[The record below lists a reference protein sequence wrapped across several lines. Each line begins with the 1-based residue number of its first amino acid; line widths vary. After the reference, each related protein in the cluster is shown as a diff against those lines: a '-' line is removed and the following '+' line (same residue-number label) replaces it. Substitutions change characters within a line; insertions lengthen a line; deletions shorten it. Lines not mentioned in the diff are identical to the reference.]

1 MKQRKHATVKNLG
14 ESALVFSYCRVS
26 SKRQEEEGYSLDT
39 QEETI
44 AKYAKDKGFVIEER
58 FRESYSARSSGR
70 RGFDGMVQTF
80 KKSRAERKIVL
91 VGKVDRFTR
100 NQEDA
105 LAVEK
110 LGLEV
115 HFVYEGMVISCLSSP
130 GELLLYD
137 IQTAI
142 ATYQSRVTGADTKR
156 NMRRKAEQGLW
167 PSRAPFGYKN
177 VTRNKV
183 KLIVPDEKSALLF
196 KRLHQEARD
205 GDHTLS
211 SLTREAIKLGMQFST
226 GSRITASWVRKL
238 LENPIYSGDFVWDG
252 EWYSGRHQTLIT
264 REDYQCVVNKL
275 GLRTQ
280 TAVNTRQADKFLYWG
295 MLYCPKCQHSV
306 CGETKK
312 GLYTYYRC
320 GAKPSSCK
328 CQHRYAQEAH
338 VDSAFMRALQQ
349 LALPAA
355 GTEWLS
361 AIHREQ
367 SSFLESEAQREHA
380 SRRDQIRRLRLQQTK
395 LLNSHL
401 EGHVEDQMF
410 VAKNTEL
417 IKAIES
423 LEFEER
429 DAGAIVMTPE
439 AASRA
444 IRTLPRL
451 FTEASNDQKRRL
463 LELLFERSPFV
474 DGGVFPRFRPAF
486 KPFDTRPQDPY
497 L

>member
-1 MKQRKHATVKNLG
+1 MKKRKPADVKNPG
-14 ESALVFSYCRVS
+14 ENTLVFSYCRVS
-26 SKRQEEEGYSLDT
+26 SRRQEEEGYSLDT
-39 QEETI
+39 QEETLTR
-44 AKYAKDKGFVIEER
+44 YAKEKGFVIEDR
-58 FRESYSARSSGR
+58 FRESYSASRSGR
-70 RGFDGMVQTF
+70 RGFDGMLAEF
-80 KKSRAERKIVL
+80 RKSRAKRKVVL

-115 HFVYEGMVISCLSSP
+115 HFVYEGMVISCQSSP

-167 PSRAPFGYKN
+167 PSRAPFGYRN

-183 KLIVPDEKSALLF
+183 KLIVPDEKQSRLYKLLH
-196 KRLHQEARD
+196 KEARD

-306 CGETKK
+306 CG
-312 GLYTYYRC
+312 
-320 GAKPSSCK
+320 
-328 CQHRYAQEAH
+328 
-338 VDSAFMRALQQ
+338 
-349 LALPAA
+349 
-355 GTEWLS
+355 
-361 AIHREQ
+361 
-367 SSFLESEAQREHA
+367 
-380 SRRDQIRRLRLQQTK
+380 
-395 LLNSHL
+395 
-401 EGHVEDQMF
+401 
-410 VAKNTEL
+410 
-417 IKAIES
+417 
-423 LEFEER
+423 
-429 DAGAIVMTPE
+429 
-439 AASRA
+439 
-444 IRTLPRL
+444 
-451 FTEASNDQKRRL
+451 
-463 LELLFERSPFV
+463 
-474 DGGVFPRFRPAF
+474 
-486 KPFDTRPQDPY
+486 
-497 L
+497 